1 MSAYDNKYWSHRIAQ
16 LAEKVPETDDLSF
29 FTSEVYRDFTEQG
42 VKDLICG
49 TCTYLRTLGYDI
61 SEAQEKERISDM
73 VVTMSTDKNMTAC
86 TNGDSMIIG
95 VNNPLVKYFPNREL
109 RHYAIQGLRVHETA
123 HVLFTDFKTI
133 DMWQAALSNGNWW
146 PVVPDHAQDPEGA
159 ELTQV
164 LSKKEFSKSFAA
176 IAGRLENAIEDGFI
190 EREIKEMYK
199 GLATT
204 ELCTTNDAQLSMAS
218 TFGEFLKAGRSAYS
232 AMFQQVL
239 MYAKYDITMVD
250 DMPEQY
256 SDVFDACM
264 EVVDDVKCE
273 RDAKKRL
280 CGVNEICCIL
290 YPLFK
295 EMLTEESEKQNQQSS
310 GSGNG
315 KPGNGNGG
323 SGSSQ
328 NSQGQQN
335 GNGGSQGGSGGSQ
348 SNSGNGNGN
357 GNGGSGSSQ
366 NSQGQQNGNG
376 GSQGG
381 SGDSQSNSGNGNG
394 NGNGGSGSSQNS
406 QGQQNGNS
414 GSQGGSGGSQSNSG
428 NGNGNGNGD
437 SGSSQN
443 SQGQQNGNSGS
454 QSGSSDSQ
462 NNSGNGNGNGNG
474 VGSMTAEQLSEALK
488 EAVKQIKQAAKN
500 VGVNNLPDRHNNSIT
515 SQAGKNED
523 AKKRER
529 SKQGSDNANGKSN
542 GDSIANAPGANSGKS
557 DLSAAKC
564 DIEAIERERKRN
576 VATAQA
582 NNEANDKLRQE
593 GKEVGRE
600 IGTNIYVRRAA
611 EVPQSNIETY
621 NRLSAG
627 LLSITKNLERR
638 LKTTIRDE
646 ENDDTVAGL
655 PMGSRVEARLAYHQ
669 DGKIFSRKN
678 FPRDNPRLAVGY
690 LCDESGSMSKTA
702 ISASVRTAI
711 ILQDLCERME
721 LPCYICGFTTEDLKG
736 VDIITYVDMNVDGKD
751 KYRTT
756 GMASRGGTPTVPAMK
771 YMGKKLMKDSTEK
784 KILIVSTD
792 GCSGRGYGETVRD
805 VIKKLQHDGVMV
817 IGAGIGDSKPRIQEE
832 FGSNFLDISNLDAMP
847 KILCNIVKKNL
858 V

>member
-133 DMWQAALSNGNWW
+133 DMWQAVLSNGNWW

-348 SNSGNGNGN
+348 S
-357 GNGGSGSSQ
+357 
-366 NSQGQQNGNG
+366 
-376 GSQGG
+376 
-381 SGDSQSNSGNGNG
+381 
-394 NGNGGSGSSQNS
+394 
-406 QGQQNGNS
+406 
-414 GSQGGSGGSQSNSG
+414 
-428 NGNGNGNGD
+428 
-437 SGSSQN
+437 
-443 SQGQQNGNSGS
+443 
-454 QSGSSDSQ
+454 
-462 NNSGNGNGNGNG
+462 NSGNGNGNGNG

-771 YMGKKLMKDSTEK
+771 YMGKKLLKDSTEK

-832 FGSNFLDISNLDAMP
+832 FGDNFLDISNLDEMP

>member
-29 FTSEVYRDFTEQG
+29 FASEVYRDFTEQG

-315 KPGNGNGG
+315 KPGNGNSG

-335 GNGGSQGGSGGSQ
+335 GNG
-348 SNSGNGNGN
+348 
-357 GNGGSGSSQ
+357 
-366 NSQGQQNGNG
+366 
-376 GSQGG
+376 
-381 SGDSQSNSGNGNG
+381 
-394 NGNGGSGSSQNS
+394 
-406 QGQQNGNS
+406 

>member
-29 FTSEVYRDFTEQG
+29 FSSEAYRDFTEQG

-61 SEAQEKERISDM
+61 TKEQEEERINDM
-73 VVTMSTDKNMTAC
+73 VVMMSTDENMTAC

-95 VNNPLVKYFPNREL
+95 VNNSLVKYFPNREL

-133 DMWQAALSNGNWW
+133 DMWLGALRNGNWW
-146 PVVPDHAQDPEGA
+146 PVVPDHAQDPDGA

-204 ELCTTNDAQLSMAS
+204 ELCTTNDAMLSMAS

-239 MYAKYDITMVD
+239 VYAKYDITMVD

-256 SDVFDACM
+256 SDIFDACM

-273 RDAKKRL
+273 RDVKKRL
-280 CGVNEICCIL
+280 CGVNELCCIL

-295 EMLTEESEKQNQQSS
+295 EMLTKNSEKQNQQSS

-315 KPGNGNGG
+315 KPGN
-323 SGSSQ
+323 SGFGLPQ

-335 GNGGSQGGSGGSQ
+335 GSNGQ
-348 SNSGNGNGN
+348 SDPN
-357 GNGGSGSSQ
+357 
-366 NSQGQQNGNG
+366 QNGNG
-376 GSQGG
+376 SQNG
-381 SGDSQSNSGNGNG
+381 SGNAQNNSSNGNE
-394 NGNGGSGSSQNS
+394 
-406 QGQQNGNS
+406 NGNS
-414 GSQGGSGGSQSNSG
+414 
-428 NGNGNGNGD
+428 
-437 SGSSQN
+437 
-443 SQGQQNGNSGS
+443 
-454 QSGSSDSQ
+454 
-462 NNSGNGNGNGNG
+462 

-488 EAVKQIKQAAKN
+488 EAVKQIEQAAKN
-500 VGVNNLPDRHNNSIT
+500 VGVNNLPDRHSKSIT
-515 SQAGKNED
+515 NQAGKNAE
-523 AKKRER
+523 AKKRE
-529 SKQGSDNANGKSN
+529 SGKQGSGNNANGNGNRNSN
-542 GDSIANAPGANSGKS
+542 SIANAPGANSGKS

-564 DIEAIERERKRN
+564 DIKAIEKARKQEI
-576 VATAQA
+576 ATAQA
-582 NNEANDKLRQE
+582 NNEANNQLAQE
-593 GKEVGRE
+593 GAKIGSE
-600 IGTNIYVRRAA
+600 IGTKISVRRAA
-611 EVPQSNIETY
+611 EVPQSNIDTY

-627 LLSITKNLERR
+627 LLSVTKNLERR

-646 ENDDTVAGL
+646 ENDDAVAGL

-690 LCDESGSMSKTA
+690 LCDESGSMSDKA
-702 ISASVRTAI
+702 IAASVRTAI

-721 LPCYICGFTTEDLKG
+721 LPCYICGFTTG
-736 VDIITYVDMNVDGKD
+736 GYSGSVDIITYVDKNVDGKD

>member
-1 MSAYDNKYWSHRIAQ
+1 MSAYDNKYWSHRIEQ

-29 FTSEVYRDFTEQG
+29 FTSEAYRDFTEQG

-61 SEAQEKERISDM
+61 TKEQEEERINDM
-73 VVTMSTDKNMTAC
+73 VVMMSTDENMTAC

-95 VNNPLVKYFPNREL
+95 VNSSLVKYFPNREL

-133 DMWQAALSNGNWW
+133 DMWLGALRNGNWW
-146 PVVPDHAQDPEGA
+146 PVVPDHAQDPDGA

-204 ELCTTNDAQLSMAS
+204 ELCTTNDAMLSMAS

-232 AMFQQVL
+232 AMYQQVL

-250 DMPEQY
+250 DMPKQY
-256 SDVFDACM
+256 SDIFDACM

-273 RDAKKRL
+273 RDVKKRL
-280 CGVNEICCIL
+280 CGVNELCCIL

-295 EMLTEESEKQNQQSS
+295 EMLTKNTEKQNQQSS

-315 KPGNGNGG
+315 KPGN
-323 SGSSQ
+323 SGFGLPQ

-335 GNGGSQGGSGGSQ
+335 GSNGQRDPNQNGNASGNAQ
-348 SNSGNGNGN
+348 NNSSNGNGN
-357 GNGGSGSSQ
+357 GNSL
-366 NSQGQQNGNG
+366 
-376 GSQGG
+376 
-381 SGDSQSNSGNGNG
+381 D
-394 NGNGGSGSSQNS
+394 
-406 QGQQNGNS
+406 
-414 GSQGGSGGSQSNSG
+414 
-428 NGNGNGNGD
+428 
-437 SGSSQN
+437 
-443 SQGQQNGNSGS
+443 
-454 QSGSSDSQ
+454 
-462 NNSGNGNGNGNG
+462 
-474 VGSMTAEQLSEALK
+474 SMTAEQLSEALK
-488 EAVKQIKQAAKN
+488 EAVKQIEQAAKN
-500 VGVNNLPDRHNNSIT
+500 VGVNNLPDRHSNSIT
-515 SQAGKNED
+515 NQAGKSKD
-523 AKKRER
+523 AKKRE
-529 SKQGSDNANGKSN
+529 SGKQGSGNNANGNGNGNGNSN
-542 GDSIANAPGANSGKS
+542 SIANAPGANSGKS

-564 DIEAIERERKRN
+564 DIKAIEKARKQEI
-576 VATAQA
+576 ATAQA
-582 NNEANDKLRQE
+582 NNEANNQLAQE
-593 GKEVGRE
+593 GAKIGSE
-600 IGTNIYVRRAA
+600 IGTKISVRRAA
-611 EVPQSNIETY
+611 EVPQSNIDTY

-627 LLSITKNLERR
+627 LLSVTKNLERR

-646 ENDDTVAGL
+646 ENDDAVAGL

-690 LCDESGSMSKTA
+690 LCDESGSMSDKA
-702 ISASVRTAI
+702 IAASVRTAI

-721 LPCYICGFTTEDLKG
+721 LPCYICGFTTG
-736 VDIITYVDMNVDGKD
+736 GYSGSVDIITYVDKNVDGKD

>member
-218 TFGEFLKAGRSAYS
+218 TFGEFLKTGRSAYS

-335 GNGGSQGGSGGSQ
+335 GNGGSQGGSCGSQ
-348 SNSGNGNGN
+348 S
-357 GNGGSGSSQ
+357 
-366 NSQGQQNGNG
+366 
-376 GSQGG
+376 
-381 SGDSQSNSGNGNG
+381 
-394 NGNGGSGSSQNS
+394 
-406 QGQQNGNS
+406 
-414 GSQGGSGGSQSNSG
+414 
-428 NGNGNGNGD
+428 
-437 SGSSQN
+437 
-443 SQGQQNGNSGS
+443 
-454 QSGSSDSQ
+454 
-462 NNSGNGNGNGNG
+462 NSGNGNGNGNG

-771 YMGKKLMKDSTEK
+771 YMGKKLLKDSTEK

-792 GCSGRGYGETVRD
+792 GCSGQGYGETVRD

>member
-29 FTSEVYRDFTEQG
+29 FASEAYRDFTEQG

-61 SEAQEKERISDM
+61 TKEQEEERINDM
-73 VVTMSTDKNMTAC
+73 VVMMSTDENMTAC

-95 VNNPLVKYFPNREL
+95 VNSSLVKYFPNREL

-133 DMWQAALSNGNWW
+133 DMWQGALSNGNWW
-146 PVVPDHAQDPEGA
+146 PVVPDHAQDPDGA

-176 IAGRLENAIEDGFI
+176 IAGRLQNAIEDGFI

-256 SDVFDACM
+256 SDIFDACM

-273 RDAKKRL
+273 RDVKKRL
-280 CGVNEICCIL
+280 CGVNELCCIL

-295 EMLTEESEKQNQQSS
+295 EMLTKNSEKQNQQSS

-315 KPGNGNGG
+315 KPGN
-323 SGSSQ
+323 SGFGLPQ
-328 NSQGQQN
+328 NSHGQQN
-335 GNGGSQGGSGGSQ
+335 GSNGQSDPNQNGNGSQNGSGNAQ
-348 SNSGNGNGN
+348 NNSSKGNGNGN
-357 GNGGSGSSQ
+357 S
-366 NSQGQQNGNG
+366 
-376 GSQGG
+376 
-381 SGDSQSNSGNGNG
+381 
-394 NGNGGSGSSQNS
+394 
-406 QGQQNGNS
+406 
-414 GSQGGSGGSQSNSG
+414 
-428 NGNGNGNGD
+428 
-437 SGSSQN
+437 
-443 SQGQQNGNSGS
+443 
-454 QSGSSDSQ
+454 
-462 NNSGNGNGNGNG
+462 

-488 EAVKQIKQAAKN
+488 EAVKQIEQAAKN
-500 VGVNNLPDRHNNSIT
+500 VGVNNLPDRHSNSIT
-515 SQAGKNED
+515 NQAGKNAE
-523 AKKRER
+523 AKKRE
-529 SKQGSDNANGKSN
+529 SGKQGSGNNANGNGNGNSN
-542 GDSIANAPGANSGKS
+542 SNSIANAPGANSGKS

-564 DIEAIERERKRN
+564 DINAIEKARKKEI
-576 VATAQA
+576 ATAQA
-582 NNEANDKLRQE
+582 NNEANNQLAQE
-593 GKEVGRE
+593 GAKIGSE
-600 IGTNIYVRRAA
+600 IGTKISVRRAA
-611 EVPQSNIETY
+611 EVPQSNIDTY

-627 LLSITKNLERR
+627 LLSVTKNLERR

-646 ENDDTVAGL
+646 ENDDAVAGL

-690 LCDESGSMSKTA
+690 LCDESGSMSDKA
-702 ISASVRTAI
+702 IAASVRTAI

-721 LPCYICGFTTEDLKG
+721 LPCYICGFTTG
-736 VDIITYVDMNVDGKD
+736 GYSGSVDIITYVDKNVDGKD

>member
-29 FTSEVYRDFTEQG
+29 FSSEAYLDFTEQG

-61 SEAQEKERISDM
+61 TKEQEEERINDM
-73 VVTMSTDKNMTAC
+73 VVMMSTDENMTAC

-95 VNNPLVKYFPNREL
+95 VNNSLVKYFPNREL

-133 DMWQAALSNGNWW
+133 DMWLGALRNGNWW
-146 PVVPDHAQDPEGA
+146 PVVPDHAQDPDGA

-204 ELCTTNDAQLSMAS
+204 ELCTTNDAMLSMAS

-256 SDVFDACM
+256 SDIFDACM

-273 RDAKKRL
+273 RDVKKRL
-280 CGVNEICCIL
+280 CGVNELCCIL

-295 EMLTEESEKQNQQSS
+295 EMLTKNSEKQNQQSS

-315 KPGNGNGG
+315 KPGN
-323 SGSSQ
+323 SGFGLPQ

-335 GNGGSQGGSGGSQ
+335 GSNGQ
-348 SNSGNGNGN
+348 SDPN
-357 GNGGSGSSQ
+357 
-366 NSQGQQNGNG
+366 QNGNG
-376 GSQGG
+376 SQNG
-381 SGDSQSNSGNGNG
+381 SGNAQNNSSNGNE
-394 NGNGGSGSSQNS
+394 
-406 QGQQNGNS
+406 NGNS
-414 GSQGGSGGSQSNSG
+414 
-428 NGNGNGNGD
+428 
-437 SGSSQN
+437 
-443 SQGQQNGNSGS
+443 
-454 QSGSSDSQ
+454 
-462 NNSGNGNGNGNG
+462 

-488 EAVKQIKQAAKN
+488 EAVKQIEQAAKN
-500 VGVNNLPDRHNNSIT
+500 VGVNNLPDRHSKSIT
-515 SQAGKNED
+515 NQAGKNAE
-523 AKKRER
+523 AKKRE
-529 SKQGSDNANGKSN
+529 SGKQGSGNNANGNGNGNSN
-542 GDSIANAPGANSGKS
+542 SNSIANAPGANSGKS

-564 DIEAIERERKRN
+564 DIKAIEKARKQEI
-576 VATAQA
+576 ATAQA
-582 NNEANDKLRQE
+582 NNEANNQLAQE
-593 GKEVGRE
+593 GAKIGSE
-600 IGTNIYVRRAA
+600 IGTKISVRRAA
-611 EVPQSNIETY
+611 EVPQSNIDTY

-627 LLSITKNLERR
+627 LLSVTKNLERR

-646 ENDDTVAGL
+646 ENDDAVAGL

-690 LCDESGSMSKTA
+690 LCDESGSMSDEA
-702 ISASVRTAI
+702 IAASVRTAI

-721 LPCYICGFTTEDLKG
+721 LPCYVCGFTTG
-736 VDIITYVDMNVDGKD
+736 GYSGSVDIITYVDKNVDGKD

>member
-86 TNGDSMIIG
+86 TDGDSMIIG

-176 IAGRLENAIEDGFI
+176 IAGRIENAIEDGFI

-239 MYAKYDITMVD
+239 VYAKYDITMVD

-256 SDVFDACM
+256 SDIFDACM

-273 RDAKKRL
+273 RDVKKRL
-280 CGVNEICCIL
+280 CGVNELCCIL

-366 NSQGQQNGNG
+366 NSQGQQNGN
-376 GSQGG
+376 
-381 SGDSQSNSGNGNG
+381 
-394 NGNGGSGSSQNS
+394 
-406 QGQQNGNS
+406 S
-414 GSQGGSGGSQSNSG
+414 GSQG
-428 NGNGNGNGD
+428 
-437 SGSSQN
+437 
-443 SQGQQNGNSGS
+443 
-454 QSGSSDSQ
+454 GSSDSQ
-462 NNSGNGNGNGNG
+462 NNSGNGNGNGNGNG

-488 EAVKQIKQAAKN
+488 EAVKQIEQAAKN

-792 GCSGRGYGETVRD
+792 GCSGQGYGETVRD

-832 FGSNFLDISNLDAMP
+832 FGSNYLDISNLDAMP

>member
-29 FTSEVYRDFTEQG
+29 FASEAYRDFTEQG

-61 SEAQEKERISDM
+61 TKEQEEERINDM
-73 VVTMSTDKNMTAC
+73 VVMMSTDENMTAC

-95 VNNPLVKYFPNREL
+95 VNSSLVKYFPNREL

-133 DMWQAALSNGNWW
+133 DMWQGALSNGNWW
-146 PVVPDHAQDPEGA
+146 PVVPDHAQDPDGA

-176 IAGRLENAIEDGFI
+176 IAGRLQNAIEDGFI

-315 KPGNGNGG
+315 KPGNGNSG

-335 GNGGSQGGSGGSQ
+335 GNG
-348 SNSGNGNGN
+348 
-357 GNGGSGSSQ
+357 
-366 NSQGQQNGNG
+366 
-376 GSQGG
+376 
-381 SGDSQSNSGNGNG
+381 
-394 NGNGGSGSSQNS
+394 
-406 QGQQNGNS
+406 

>member
-428 NGNGNGNGD
+428 NGNGNGNG
-437 SGSSQN
+437 
-443 SQGQQNGNSGS
+443 
-454 QSGSSDSQ
+454 
-462 NNSGNGNGNGNG
+462 

-756 GMASRGGTPTVPAMK
+756 GMASRGDTPTVPAMK

-792 GCSGRGYGETVRD
+792 GCSGQGYGETVRD

>member
-315 KPGNGNGG
+315 KPGNGN
-323 SGSSQ
+323 S
-328 NSQGQQN
+328 
-335 GNGGSQGGSGGSQ
+335 
-348 SNSGNGNGN
+348 
-357 GNGGSGSSQ
+357 
-366 NSQGQQNGNG
+366 
-376 GSQGG
+376 
-381 SGDSQSNSGNGNG
+381 
-394 NGNGGSGSSQNS
+394 GSGSSQNS

-414 GSQGGSGGSQSNSG
+414 GSR
-428 NGNGNGNGD
+428 
-437 SGSSQN
+437 
-443 SQGQQNGNSGS
+443 
-454 QSGSSDSQ
+454 SGSSDSQ

>member
-29 FTSEVYRDFTEQG
+29 FSSEAYRDFTEQG

-61 SEAQEKERISDM
+61 TKEQEEERINDM
-73 VVTMSTDKNMTAC
+73 VVMMSTDENMTAC

-95 VNNPLVKYFPNREL
+95 VNNSLVKYFPNREL

-133 DMWQAALSNGNWW
+133 DMWLGALRNGNWW
-146 PVVPDHAQDPEGA
+146 PVVPDHAQDPDGA

-204 ELCTTNDAQLSMAS
+204 ELCTTNDAMLSMAS

-256 SDVFDACM
+256 SDIFDACM

-273 RDAKKRL
+273 RDVKKRL
-280 CGVNEICCIL
+280 CGVNELCCIL

-295 EMLTEESEKQNQQSS
+295 EMLTKNSEK
-310 GSGNG
+310 
-315 KPGNGNGG
+315 
-323 SGSSQ
+323 Q

-335 GNGGSQGGSGGSQ
+335 GSNGQSDPNQNGNGSQNGSGNAQ
-348 SNSGNGNGN
+348 NNSSNGNGN
-357 GNGGSGSSQ
+357 GNSV
-366 NSQGQQNGNG
+366 
-376 GSQGG
+376 
-381 SGDSQSNSGNGNG
+381 D
-394 NGNGGSGSSQNS
+394 
-406 QGQQNGNS
+406 
-414 GSQGGSGGSQSNSG
+414 
-428 NGNGNGNGD
+428 
-437 SGSSQN
+437 
-443 SQGQQNGNSGS
+443 
-454 QSGSSDSQ
+454 
-462 NNSGNGNGNGNG
+462 
-474 VGSMTAEQLSEALK
+474 SMTAEQLSEALK
-488 EAVKQIKQAAKN
+488 EAVKQIEQAAKN
-500 VGVNNLPDRHNNSIT
+500 VGVNNLPDRHSNSIT
-515 SQAGKNED
+515 NQASKSKD
-523 AKKRER
+523 AKKRE
-529 SKQGSDNANGKSN
+529 SGKQGSGNNANGNGNGNGNGNSN
-542 GDSIANAPGANSGKS
+542 SIANAPGANSGKS

-564 DIEAIERERKRN
+564 DIKAIEKARKQEI
-576 VATAQA
+576 ATAQA
-582 NNEANDKLRQE
+582 NNEANNQLAQE
-593 GKEVGRE
+593 GAKIGSE
-600 IGTNIYVRRAA
+600 IGTKISVRRAA
-611 EVPQSNIETY
+611 EVPQSNIDTY

-627 LLSITKNLERR
+627 LLSVTKNLERR

-646 ENDDTVAGL
+646 ENDDAVAGL

-690 LCDESGSMSKTA
+690 LCDESGSMSDKA
-702 ISASVRTAI
+702 IAASVRTAI

-721 LPCYICGFTTEDLKG
+721 LPCYICGFTTG
-736 VDIITYVDMNVDGKD
+736 GYSGSVDIITYVDKNVDGKD

>member
-16 LAEKVPETDDLSF
+16 LAEKVPETDDFSF
-29 FTSEVYRDFTEQG
+29 FASEAYRDFTEQG

-61 SEAQEKERISDM
+61 TKEQEEERINDM
-73 VVTMSTDKNMTAC
+73 VVMMSTDENMTAC

-95 VNNPLVKYFPNREL
+95 VNNSLVKYFPNREL

-133 DMWQAALSNGNWW
+133 DMWLGALSNGNWW
-146 PVVPDHAQDPEGA
+146 PVVPDHAQDPDGA

-204 ELCTTNDAQLSMAS
+204 ELCTTNDAMLSMAS

-256 SDVFDACM
+256 SDIFDACM

-273 RDAKKRL
+273 RDVKKRL
-280 CGVNEICCIL
+280 CGVNELCCIL

-295 EMLTEESEKQNQQSS
+295 EMLTKNTEKQNQQSS

-315 KPGNGNGG
+315 KPGN
-323 SGSSQ
+323 SGFGLPQ
-328 NSQGQQN
+328 NPQGQQN
-335 GNGGSQGGSGGSQ
+335 GSNGQSDPNQNGNGSQNGSGNAQ
-348 SNSGNGNGN
+348 NNSSNGNGN
-357 GNGGSGSSQ
+357 GNS
-366 NSQGQQNGNG
+366 
-376 GSQGG
+376 
-381 SGDSQSNSGNGNG
+381 
-394 NGNGGSGSSQNS
+394 
-406 QGQQNGNS
+406 
-414 GSQGGSGGSQSNSG
+414 
-428 NGNGNGNGD
+428 
-437 SGSSQN
+437 
-443 SQGQQNGNSGS
+443 
-454 QSGSSDSQ
+454 
-462 NNSGNGNGNGNG
+462 

-488 EAVKQIKQAAKN
+488 EVVKQIEQAAKN
-500 VGVNNLPDRHNNSIT
+500 VGVNNLPDRHSNSIT
-515 SQAGKNED
+515 NQVSKSKD
-523 AKKRER
+523 AKKRE
-529 SKQGSDNANGKSN
+529 SGKQGSGDNANGNGNGNGNSN
-542 GDSIANAPGANSGKS
+542 SNSIANAPGANSGKS

-564 DIEAIERERKRN
+564 DIKAIEKARKQEI
-576 VATAQA
+576 ATAQA
-582 NNEANDKLRQE
+582 NNEANNQLAQE
-593 GKEVGRE
+593 GAKIGSE
-600 IGTNIYVRRAA
+600 IGTKISVRRAA
-611 EVPQSNIETY
+611 EVPQSNIDTY

-627 LLSITKNLERR
+627 LLSVTKNLERR

-646 ENDDTVAGL
+646 ENDDAVAGL

-690 LCDESGSMSKTA
+690 LCDESGSMSDKA
-702 ISASVRTAI
+702 IAASVRTAI

-721 LPCYICGFTTEDLKG
+721 LPCYICGFTTG
-736 VDIITYVDMNVDGKD
+736 GYSGSVDIITYVDKNVDGKD

>member
-29 FTSEVYRDFTEQG
+29 FASEAYRDFTEQG

-61 SEAQEKERISDM
+61 TKEQEEERINDM
-73 VVTMSTDKNMTAC
+73 VVMMSTDENMTAC

-95 VNNPLVKYFPNREL
+95 VNSSLVKYFPNREL

-133 DMWQAALSNGNWW
+133 DMWLGALRNGNWW
-146 PVVPDHAQDPEGA
+146 PVVPDHAQDPDGA

-204 ELCTTNDAQLSMAS
+204 ELCTTNDAMLSMAS

-256 SDVFDACM
+256 SDIFDACM

-273 RDAKKRL
+273 RDVKKRL
-280 CGVNEICCIL
+280 CGVNELCCIL

-295 EMLTEESEKQNQQSS
+295 EMLTKNSEKQNQQSS

-315 KPGNGNGG
+315 KPGN
-323 SGSSQ
+323 SGFGLPQ

-335 GNGGSQGGSGGSQ
+335 GSGNAQ
-348 SNSGNGNGN
+348 NNSSNGNGN
-357 GNGGSGSSQ
+357 GNS
-366 NSQGQQNGNG
+366 
-376 GSQGG
+376 
-381 SGDSQSNSGNGNG
+381 
-394 NGNGGSGSSQNS
+394 
-406 QGQQNGNS
+406 
-414 GSQGGSGGSQSNSG
+414 
-428 NGNGNGNGD
+428 
-437 SGSSQN
+437 
-443 SQGQQNGNSGS
+443 
-454 QSGSSDSQ
+454 
-462 NNSGNGNGNGNG
+462 

-488 EAVKQIKQAAKN
+488 EAVKQIEQAAKN
-500 VGVNNLPDRHNNSIT
+500 VGVNNLPDRHSNSIT
-515 SQAGKNED
+515 NQAGKNAE
-523 AKKRER
+523 AKKRE
-529 SKQGSDNANGKSN
+529 SGKQGSGNNANGNGNSKSN
-542 GDSIANAPGANSGKS
+542 SIANAPGANSGKS

-564 DIEAIERERKRN
+564 DIKAIERARKQEI
-576 VATAQA
+576 ATAQA
-582 NNEANDKLRQE
+582 NNEANNQLAQE
-593 GKEVGRE
+593 GAKIGSE
-600 IGTNIYVRRAA
+600 IGTKISVRRAA
-611 EVPQSNIETY
+611 EVPQSNIDTY

-627 LLSITKNLERR
+627 LLSVTKNLERR

-646 ENDDTVAGL
+646 ENDDAVAGL

-690 LCDESGSMSKTA
+690 LCDESGSMSDEA
-702 ISASVRTAI
+702 IAASVRTAI

-721 LPCYICGFTTEDLKG
+721 LPCYICGFTTG
-736 VDIITYVDMNVDGKD
+736 GYSGSVDIITYVDKNVDGKD

>member
-29 FTSEVYRDFTEQG
+29 FASEAYRDFTEQG

-61 SEAQEKERISDM
+61 TKEQEEERINDM
-73 VVTMSTDKNMTAC
+73 VVMMSTDENMTAC

-95 VNNPLVKYFPNREL
+95 VNNSLVKYFPNREL

-133 DMWQAALSNGNWW
+133 DMWLGALRNGNWW

-256 SDVFDACM
+256 SDIFDACM

-273 RDAKKRL
+273 RDVKKRL
-280 CGVNEICCIL
+280 CGVNELCCIL

-295 EMLTEESEKQNQQSS
+295 EMLTKNSEKQNGSNGQSDP
-310 GSGNG
+310 N
-315 KPGNGNGG
+315 
-323 SGSSQ
+323 
-328 NSQGQQN
+328 QN
-335 GNGGSQGGSGGSQ
+335 GNGSQNGSGNAQ
-348 SNSGNGNGN
+348 NNSSNGNGN
-357 GNGGSGSSQ
+357 GNS
-366 NSQGQQNGNG
+366 
-376 GSQGG
+376 
-381 SGDSQSNSGNGNG
+381 
-394 NGNGGSGSSQNS
+394 
-406 QGQQNGNS
+406 
-414 GSQGGSGGSQSNSG
+414 
-428 NGNGNGNGD
+428 
-437 SGSSQN
+437 
-443 SQGQQNGNSGS
+443 
-454 QSGSSDSQ
+454 
-462 NNSGNGNGNGNG
+462 

-488 EAVKQIKQAAKN
+488 EAVKQIEQAAKN
-500 VGVNNLPDRHNNSIT
+500 VGVNNLPDRHSNSIT
-515 SQAGKNED
+515 NQAGKNAE
-523 AKKRER
+523 AKKRE
-529 SKQGSDNANGKSN
+529 SGKQGSGNNANANGNGNSN
-542 GDSIANAPGANSGKS
+542 SNSIANAPGANSGKS

-564 DIEAIERERKRN
+564 DIKAIEKARKQEI
-576 VATAQA
+576 ATAQA
-582 NNEANDKLRQE
+582 NNEANNQLAQE
-593 GKEVGRE
+593 GAKIGGE
-600 IGTNIYVRRAA
+600 IGTKISVRRAA
-611 EVPQSNIETY
+611 EVPQSNIDTY

-627 LLSITKNLERR
+627 LLSVTKNLERR

-646 ENDDTVAGL
+646 ENDDAVAGL

-690 LCDESGSMSKTA
+690 LCDESGSMSDEA
-702 ISASVRTAI
+702 IAASVRTAI

-721 LPCYICGFTTEDLKG
+721 LPCYICGFTTG
-736 VDIITYVDMNVDGKD
+736 GYSGCVDIITYVDKNVDGKD

>member
-29 FTSEVYRDFTEQG
+29 FASEAYRDFTEQG

-61 SEAQEKERISDM
+61 TKEQEEERINDM
-73 VVTMSTDKNMTAC
+73 VVMMSTDENMTAC

-95 VNNPLVKYFPNREL
+95 VNSSLVKYFPNREL

-133 DMWQAALSNGNWW
+133 DMWQGALSNGNWW
-146 PVVPDHAQDPEGA
+146 PVVPDHAQDPDAA

-176 IAGRLENAIEDGFI
+176 IAGRLQNAIEDGFI

-256 SDVFDACM
+256 SDIFDACM

-273 RDAKKRL
+273 RDVKKRL
-280 CGVNEICCIL
+280 CGVNELCCIL

-295 EMLTEESEKQNQQSS
+295 EMLTKNSEKQNQQSS

-315 KPGNGNGG
+315 KPGNGG
-323 SGSSQ
+323 SGLPQ

-335 GNGGSQGGSGGSQ
+335 GSNGQSDPNQNGNGSQNGSGNAQ
-348 SNSGNGNGN
+348 NNSSNGNGN
-357 GNGGSGSSQ
+357 GNS
-366 NSQGQQNGNG
+366 
-376 GSQGG
+376 
-381 SGDSQSNSGNGNG
+381 
-394 NGNGGSGSSQNS
+394 
-406 QGQQNGNS
+406 
-414 GSQGGSGGSQSNSG
+414 
-428 NGNGNGNGD
+428 
-437 SGSSQN
+437 
-443 SQGQQNGNSGS
+443 
-454 QSGSSDSQ
+454 
-462 NNSGNGNGNGNG
+462 
-474 VGSMTAEQLSEALK
+474 VGSMTAEQLSEVLK
-488 EAVKQIKQAAKN
+488 EAVKQIEQAAKN
-500 VGVNNLPDRHNNSIT
+500 VGVNNLPDRHSNSIT
-515 SQAGKNED
+515 NQAGKNAE
-523 AKKRER
+523 AKKRE
-529 SKQGSDNANGKSN
+529 SGKQGSGNNANGNGNGNSKSN
-542 GDSIANAPGANSGKS
+542 SIANAPGANSGKS

-564 DIEAIERERKRN
+564 DIKAIEKARKQEI
-576 VATAQA
+576 ATAQA
-582 NNEANDKLRQE
+582 NNEANNQLAQE
-593 GKEVGRE
+593 GAKIGSE
-600 IGTNIYVRRAA
+600 IGTKISVRRAA
-611 EVPQSNIETY
+611 EVPQSNIDTY

-627 LLSITKNLERR
+627 LLSVTKNLERR

-646 ENDDTVAGL
+646 ENDDAVAGL

-690 LCDESGSMSKTA
+690 LCDESGSMSDEA
-702 ISASVRTAI
+702 IAASVRTAI

-721 LPCYICGFTTEDLKG
+721 LPCYICGFTTG
-736 VDIITYVDMNVDGKD
+736 GYSGSVDIITYVDKNVDGKD

-756 GMASRGGTPTVPAMK
+756 GMTSRGGTPTVPAMK

>member
-335 GNGGSQGGSGGSQ
+335 GNG
-348 SNSGNGNGN
+348 
-357 GNGGSGSSQ
+357 
-366 NSQGQQNGNG
+366 
-376 GSQGG
+376 
-381 SGDSQSNSGNGNG
+381 
-394 NGNGGSGSSQNS
+394 
-406 QGQQNGNS
+406 

>member
-335 GNGGSQGGSGGSQ
+335 GNGGSQGGSG
-348 SNSGNGNGN
+348 
-357 GNGGSGSSQ
+357 
-366 NSQGQQNGNG
+366 
-376 GSQGG
+376 
-381 SGDSQSNSGNGNG
+381 DSQS
-394 NGNGGSGSSQNS
+394 
-406 QGQQNGNS
+406 
-414 GSQGGSGGSQSNSG
+414 
-428 NGNGNGNGD
+428 
-437 SGSSQN
+437 
-443 SQGQQNGNSGS
+443 
-454 QSGSSDSQ
+454 
-462 NNSGNGNGNGNG
+462 NSGNGNGNGNG

-638 LKTTIRDE
+638 LKTAIRDE

-771 YMGKKLMKDSTEK
+771 YMGKKLLKDSTEK

-792 GCSGRGYGETVRD
+792 GCSGQGYGETVRD

>member
-29 FTSEVYRDFTEQG
+29 FSSEAYRDFTEQG

-61 SEAQEKERISDM
+61 TKEQEEERINDM
-73 VVTMSTDKNMTAC
+73 VVIMSTDENMTAC

-95 VNNPLVKYFPNREL
+95 VNNSLVKYFPNREL

-133 DMWQAALSNGNWW
+133 DMWLGALHNGNWW
-146 PVVPDHAQDPEGA
+146 PVVPDHAQDPDGA

-204 ELCTTNDAQLSMAS
+204 ELCTTNDAMLSMAS

-239 MYAKYDITMVD
+239 VYAKYDITMVD

-256 SDVFDACM
+256 SDIFDACM

-273 RDAKKRL
+273 RDVKKRL
-280 CGVNEICCIL
+280 CGVNELCCIL

-295 EMLTEESEKQNQQSS
+295 EMLTKNSEKQNQQSS

-315 KPGNGNGG
+315 KPGN
-323 SGSSQ
+323 SGFGLPQ

-335 GNGGSQGGSGGSQ
+335 GSNGQSDPNQNGNGSQNGSGNAQ
-348 SNSGNGNGN
+348 NNSSNGNGN
-357 GNGGSGSSQ
+357 GNS
-366 NSQGQQNGNG
+366 
-376 GSQGG
+376 
-381 SGDSQSNSGNGNG
+381 
-394 NGNGGSGSSQNS
+394 
-406 QGQQNGNS
+406 
-414 GSQGGSGGSQSNSG
+414 
-428 NGNGNGNGD
+428 
-437 SGSSQN
+437 
-443 SQGQQNGNSGS
+443 
-454 QSGSSDSQ
+454 
-462 NNSGNGNGNGNG
+462 

-488 EAVKQIKQAAKN
+488 EVVKQIEQAAKN
-500 VGVNNLPDRHNNSIT
+500 VGVNNLPDRHSNSIT
-515 SQAGKNED
+515 NQASKSKD
-523 AKKRER
+523 AKKR
-529 SKQGSDNANGKSN
+529 NSN
-542 GDSIANAPGANSGKS
+542 SIANAPGANSGKS

-564 DIEAIERERKRN
+564 DIKAIEKARKQEI
-576 VATAQA
+576 ATAQA
-582 NNEANDKLRQE
+582 NNEANNQLAQE
-593 GKEVGRE
+593 GAKIGSE
-600 IGTNIYVRRAA
+600 IGTKISVRRAA
-611 EVPQSNIETY
+611 EVPQSNIDTY

-627 LLSITKNLERR
+627 LLSVTKNLERR

-646 ENDDTVAGL
+646 ENDDAVAGL

-690 LCDESGSMSKTA
+690 LCDESGSMSDEA
-702 ISASVRTAI
+702 IAASVRTAI

-721 LPCYICGFTTEDLKG
+721 LPCYICGFTTG
-736 VDIITYVDMNVDGKD
+736 GYSGSVDIITYVDKNVDGKD

>member
-335 GNGGSQGGSGGSQ
+335 GNGGSQ
-348 SNSGNGNGN
+348 
-357 GNGGSGSSQ
+357 
-366 NSQGQQNGNG
+366 
-376 GSQGG
+376 
-381 SGDSQSNSGNGNG
+381 
-394 NGNGGSGSSQNS
+394 
-406 QGQQNGNS
+406 
-414 GSQGGSGGSQSNSG
+414 
-428 NGNGNGNGD
+428 
-437 SGSSQN
+437 
-443 SQGQQNGNSGS
+443 
-454 QSGSSDSQ
+454 SGSSDPQ

-792 GCSGRGYGETVRD
+792 GCSGQGYGETVRD

>member
-335 GNGGSQGGSGGSQ
+335 GN
-348 SNSGNGNGN
+348 
-357 GNGGSGSSQ
+357 
-366 NSQGQQNGNG
+366 
-376 GSQGG
+376 
-381 SGDSQSNSGNGNG
+381 
-394 NGNGGSGSSQNS
+394 
-406 QGQQNGNS
+406 S
-414 GSQGGSGGSQSNSG
+414 GSQGGSGGSQS
-428 NGNGNGNGD
+428 
-437 SGSSQN
+437 
-443 SQGQQNGNSGS
+443 
-454 QSGSSDSQ
+454 
-462 NNSGNGNGNGNG
+462 NSGNGNGNGNG

-771 YMGKKLMKDSTEK
+771 YMGKKLLKDSTEK

-832 FGSNFLDISNLDAMP
+832 FGDNFLDISNLDEMP

>member
-29 FTSEVYRDFTEQG
+29 FSSEAYRDFTEQG

-61 SEAQEKERISDM
+61 TKEQEEERINDM
-73 VVTMSTDKNMTAC
+73 VVMMSTDENMTAC

-95 VNNPLVKYFPNREL
+95 VNNSLVKYFPNREL

-133 DMWQAALSNGNWW
+133 DMWLGALRNGNWW
-146 PVVPDHAQDPEGA
+146 PVVPDHAQDPDGA

-204 ELCTTNDAQLSMAS
+204 ELCTTNDAMLSMAS

-256 SDVFDACM
+256 SDIFDACM

-273 RDAKKRL
+273 RDVKKRL
-280 CGVNEICCIL
+280 CGVNELCCIL

-295 EMLTEESEKQNQQSS
+295 EMLTKNSEKQNQRSS

-315 KPGNGNGG
+315 KPGN
-323 SGSSQ
+323 SGFGLPQ

-335 GNGGSQGGSGGSQ
+335 GSGNAQ
-348 SNSGNGNGN
+348 NNSSNGNGN
-357 GNGGSGSSQ
+357 GNSV
-366 NSQGQQNGNG
+366 
-376 GSQGG
+376 
-381 SGDSQSNSGNGNG
+381 D
-394 NGNGGSGSSQNS
+394 
-406 QGQQNGNS
+406 
-414 GSQGGSGGSQSNSG
+414 
-428 NGNGNGNGD
+428 
-437 SGSSQN
+437 
-443 SQGQQNGNSGS
+443 
-454 QSGSSDSQ
+454 
-462 NNSGNGNGNGNG
+462 
-474 VGSMTAEQLSEALK
+474 SMTAEQLSEALK
-488 EAVKQIKQAAKN
+488 EAVKQIEQAAKN
-500 VGVNNLPDRHNNSIT
+500 VGVNNLPDRHSNSIT
-515 SQAGKNED
+515 NQASKSKD
-523 AKKRER
+523 AKKRE
-529 SKQGSDNANGKSN
+529 SGKQGSGNNANGNGNGNSN
-542 GDSIANAPGANSGKS
+542 SIANAPGANSGKS

-564 DIEAIERERKRN
+564 DIKAIEKARKQEI
-576 VATAQA
+576 ATAQA
-582 NNEANDKLRQE
+582 NNEANNQLAQE
-593 GKEVGRE
+593 GAKTGSE
-600 IGTNIYVRRAA
+600 IGTKISVRRAA
-611 EVPQSNIETY
+611 EVPQSNIDTY

-627 LLSITKNLERR
+627 LLSVTKNLERR

-646 ENDDTVAGL
+646 ENDDAVAGL

-690 LCDESGSMSKTA
+690 LCDESGSMSDEA
-702 ISASVRTAI
+702 IAASVRTAI

-721 LPCYICGFTTEDLKG
+721 LPCYVCGFTTG
-736 VDIITYVDMNVDGKD
+736 GYSGSVDIITYVDKNVDGKD

>member
-29 FTSEVYRDFTEQG
+29 FASEAYRDFTEQG

-61 SEAQEKERISDM
+61 TKEQEEERINDM
-73 VVTMSTDKNMTAC
+73 VVMMSTDENMTAC
-86 TNGDSMIIG
+86 TNGNSMIIG
-95 VNNPLVKYFPNREL
+95 VNSSLVNYFPNREL

-133 DMWQAALSNGNWW
+133 DMWLSALRNGNWW
-146 PVVPDHAQDPEGA
+146 PVVPDHAQDPDGA

-204 ELCTTNDAQLSMAS
+204 ELCTTNDAMLSMAS

-256 SDVFDACM
+256 SDIFDACM

-273 RDAKKRL
+273 RDVKKRL
-280 CGVNEICCIL
+280 CGVNELCCIL

-295 EMLTEESEKQNQQSS
+295 EMLTKNTEKQNQQSS

-315 KPGNGNGG
+315 KPSN
-323 SGSSQ
+323 SGFGLPQ

-335 GNGGSQGGSGGSQ
+335 GSNGQRDPNQNGNGSGNAQ
-348 SNSGNGNGN
+348 NNSSNGNGN
-357 GNGGSGSSQ
+357 GNSL
-366 NSQGQQNGNG
+366 
-376 GSQGG
+376 
-381 SGDSQSNSGNGNG
+381 D
-394 NGNGGSGSSQNS
+394 
-406 QGQQNGNS
+406 
-414 GSQGGSGGSQSNSG
+414 
-428 NGNGNGNGD
+428 
-437 SGSSQN
+437 
-443 SQGQQNGNSGS
+443 
-454 QSGSSDSQ
+454 
-462 NNSGNGNGNGNG
+462 
-474 VGSMTAEQLSEALK
+474 SMTAEQLSEALK
-488 EAVKQIKQAAKN
+488 EAVKQIEQAAKN
-500 VGVNNLPDRHNNSIT
+500 VGVNNLPDRHSNSIT
-515 SQAGKNED
+515 NQASKSKD
-523 AKKRER
+523 AKKRE
-529 SKQGSDNANGKSN
+529 SGKQGSGNNANGNGNGNGNSN
-542 GDSIANAPGANSGKS
+542 SIANAPGANSGKS

-564 DIEAIERERKRN
+564 DIKAIEKARKQEI
-576 VATAQA
+576 ATAQA
-582 NNEANDKLRQE
+582 NNEANNQLAQE
-593 GKEVGRE
+593 GAKIGSE
-600 IGTNIYVRRAA
+600 IGTKISVRRAA
-611 EVPQSNIETY
+611 EVPQSNIDTY
-621 NRLSAG
+621 KRLSAG
-627 LLSITKNLERR
+627 LLSVTKNLERR

-646 ENDDTVAGL
+646 ENDDAVAGL

-690 LCDESGSMSKTA
+690 LCDESGSMSDEA
-702 ISASVRTAI
+702 IAASVRTAI

-721 LPCYICGFTTEDLKG
+721 LPCYICGFTTG
-736 VDIITYVDMNVDGKD
+736 GYSGSVDIITYVDKNVDGKD

>member
-357 GNGGSGSSQ
+357 GNG
-366 NSQGQQNGNG
+366 
-376 GSQGG
+376 
-381 SGDSQSNSGNGNG
+381 
-394 NGNGGSGSSQNS
+394 
-406 QGQQNGNS
+406 
-414 GSQGGSGGSQSNSG
+414 
-428 NGNGNGNGD
+428 
-437 SGSSQN
+437 
-443 SQGQQNGNSGS
+443 
-454 QSGSSDSQ
+454 
-462 NNSGNGNGNGNG
+462 

-792 GCSGRGYGETVRD
+792 GCSGQGYGETVRD

>member
-414 GSQGGSGGSQSNSG
+414 GSQ
-428 NGNGNGNGD
+428 
-437 SGSSQN
+437 
-443 SQGQQNGNSGS
+443 
-454 QSGSSDSQ
+454 SGSSDSQ

-771 YMGKKLMKDSTEK
+771 YMGKKLLKDSTEK

-792 GCSGRGYGETVRD
+792 GCSGQGYGETVRD

>member
-315 KPGNGNGG
+315 KPGNGNSG

-348 SNSGNGNGN
+348 S
-357 GNGGSGSSQ
+357 
-366 NSQGQQNGNG
+366 
-376 GSQGG
+376 
-381 SGDSQSNSGNGNG
+381 
-394 NGNGGSGSSQNS
+394 
-406 QGQQNGNS
+406 
-414 GSQGGSGGSQSNSG
+414 
-428 NGNGNGNGD
+428 
-437 SGSSQN
+437 
-443 SQGQQNGNSGS
+443 
-454 QSGSSDSQ
+454 
-462 NNSGNGNGNGNG
+462 NSGNGNGNGNG

-771 YMGKKLMKDSTEK
+771 YMGKKLLKDSTEK

-792 GCSGRGYGETVRD
+792 GCSGQGYGETVRD

>member
-335 GNGGSQGGSGGSQ
+335 GNSGSQGGSGG
-348 SNSGNGNGN
+348 
-357 GNGGSGSSQ
+357 
-366 NSQGQQNGNG
+366 
-376 GSQGG
+376 
-381 SGDSQSNSGNGNG
+381 SQSNSGNGNG

-428 NGNGNGNGD
+428 NGNGNGNGG

-454 QSGSSDSQ
+454 QGGSGGSQSNSGNGNGNGNGGSGSSQNSQGQQNGNSGSQGGSSDSQ

-771 YMGKKLMKDSTEK
+771 YMGKKLLKDSTEK

-832 FGSNFLDISNLDAMP
+832 FGDNFLDISNLDEMP

>member
-29 FTSEVYRDFTEQG
+29 FASEAYRDFTEQG

-61 SEAQEKERISDM
+61 TKEQEEERINDM
-73 VVTMSTDKNMTAC
+73 VVMMSTDENMTAC

-95 VNNPLVKYFPNREL
+95 VNNSLVKYFPNREL

-133 DMWQAALSNGNWW
+133 DMWLGALSNGNWW
-146 PVVPDHAQDPEGA
+146 PVVPDHAQDPDGA

-204 ELCTTNDAQLSMAS
+204 ELCTTNDAMLSMAS

-256 SDVFDACM
+256 SDIFDACM

-273 RDAKKRL
+273 RDVKKRL
-280 CGVNEICCIL
+280 CGVNELCCIL

-295 EMLTEESEKQNQQSS
+295 EMLTKNSEKQNQQSS

-315 KPGNGNGG
+315 KPGN
-323 SGSSQ
+323 SGFGLPQ
-328 NSQGQQN
+328 NSKGQQN
-335 GNGGSQGGSGGSQ
+335 GSQNGSG
-348 SNSGNGNGN
+348 NA
-357 GNGGSGSSQ
+357 
-366 NSQGQQNGNG
+366 
-376 GSQGG
+376 
-381 SGDSQSNSGNGNG
+381 
-394 NGNGGSGSSQNS
+394 
-406 QGQQNGNS
+406 
-414 GSQGGSGGSQSNSG
+414 
-428 NGNGNGNGD
+428 
-437 SGSSQN
+437 
-443 SQGQQNGNSGS
+443 
-454 QSGSSDSQ
+454 Q
-462 NNSGNGNGNGNG
+462 NNSSNGNENGKS

-488 EAVKQIKQAAKN
+488 EAVKQIEQAAKN
-500 VGVNNLPDRHNNSIT
+500 VGVNNLPDRHSKSIT
-515 SQAGKNED
+515 NQAGKNAE
-523 AKKRER
+523 AKKRE
-529 SKQGSDNANGKSN
+529 SGKQGSGNNANGNGNGNSN
-542 GDSIANAPGANSGKS
+542 SNSIANAPGANSGKS

-564 DIEAIERERKRN
+564 DIKAIEKARKQEI
-576 VATAQA
+576 ATAQA
-582 NNEANDKLRQE
+582 NNEANNQLAQE
-593 GKEVGRE
+593 GAKIGSE
-600 IGTNIYVRRAA
+600 IGTKISVRRAA
-611 EVPQSNIETY
+611 EVPQSNIDTY

-627 LLSITKNLERR
+627 LLSVTKNLERR

-646 ENDDTVAGL
+646 ENDDAVAGL

-690 LCDESGSMSKTA
+690 LCDESGSMSDKA
-702 ISASVRTAI
+702 IAASVRTAI

-721 LPCYICGFTTEDLKG
+721 LPCYICGFTTG
-736 VDIITYVDMNVDGKD
+736 GYSGSVDIITYVDKNVDGKD

>member
-29 FTSEVYRDFTEQG
+29 FASEAYRDFTEQG

-61 SEAQEKERISDM
+61 TKEQEEERINDM
-73 VVTMSTDKNMTAC
+73 VVMMSTDENMTAC

-95 VNNPLVKYFPNREL
+95 VNSSLVKYFPNREL

-133 DMWQAALSNGNWW
+133 DMWQGALSNGNWW
-146 PVVPDHAQDPEGA
+146 PVVPDHAQDPDGA

-176 IAGRLENAIEDGFI
+176 IACRLQNAIEDGFI

-256 SDVFDACM
+256 SDIFDACM
-264 EVVDDVKCE
+264 EDVDDVKCE
-273 RDAKKRL
+273 RDVKKRL
-280 CGVNEICCIL
+280 CGVNELCCIL

-295 EMLTEESEKQNQQSS
+295 EMLTKNSEKQNQQSS

-315 KPGNGNGG
+315 KPGN
-323 SGSSQ
+323 SGFGLPQ

-335 GNGGSQGGSGGSQ
+335 GSNGQSDPNQNGNGSQNGSGNAQ
-348 SNSGNGNGN
+348 NNSSNGNGN
-357 GNGGSGSSQ
+357 GNS
-366 NSQGQQNGNG
+366 
-376 GSQGG
+376 
-381 SGDSQSNSGNGNG
+381 
-394 NGNGGSGSSQNS
+394 
-406 QGQQNGNS
+406 
-414 GSQGGSGGSQSNSG
+414 
-428 NGNGNGNGD
+428 
-437 SGSSQN
+437 
-443 SQGQQNGNSGS
+443 
-454 QSGSSDSQ
+454 
-462 NNSGNGNGNGNG
+462 

-488 EAVKQIKQAAKN
+488 EAVKQIEQAAKN
-500 VGVNNLPDRHNNSIT
+500 VGVNNLPDRHSNSIT
-515 SQAGKNED
+515 NQAGKNAE
-523 AKKRER
+523 AKKRE
-529 SKQGSDNANGKSN
+529 SGKQGSGNNANGNGNGNSKSN
-542 GDSIANAPGANSGKS
+542 SIANAPGANSGKS

-564 DIEAIERERKRN
+564 DIKAIEKARKQEI
-576 VATAQA
+576 ATAQA
-582 NNEANDKLRQE
+582 NNEANNQLAQE
-593 GKEVGRE
+593 GAKIGSE
-600 IGTNIYVRRAA
+600 IGTKISVRRAA
-611 EVPQSNIETY
+611 EVPQSNIDTY

-627 LLSITKNLERR
+627 LLSVTKNLERR

-646 ENDDTVAGL
+646 ENDDAVAGL

-690 LCDESGSMSKTA
+690 LCDESGSMSDEA
-702 ISASVRTAI
+702 IAASVRTAI

-721 LPCYICGFTTEDLKG
+721 LPCYICGFTTG
-736 VDIITYVDMNVDGKD
+736 GYSGCVDIITYVDKNVDGKD

>member
-29 FTSEVYRDFTEQG
+29 FSSEAYRDFTEQG

-61 SEAQEKERISDM
+61 TKEQEEERINDM
-73 VVTMSTDKNMTAC
+73 VVMMSTDENMTAC

-95 VNNPLVKYFPNREL
+95 VNNSLVKYFPNREL

-133 DMWQAALSNGNWW
+133 DMWLGALRNGNWW
-146 PVVPDHAQDPEGA
+146 PVVPDHAQDPDGA

-204 ELCTTNDAQLSMAS
+204 ELCTTNDAMLSMAS

-239 MYAKYDITMVD
+239 IYAKYDITMVD

-256 SDVFDACM
+256 SDIFDACM

-273 RDAKKRL
+273 RDVKKRL
-280 CGVNEICCIL
+280 CGVNELCCIL

-295 EMLTEESEKQNQQSS
+295 EMLTKNSEKQNQQSS

-315 KPGNGNGG
+315 KPGN
-323 SGSSQ
+323 SGFGLPQ

-335 GNGGSQGGSGGSQ
+335 GSNGQ
-348 SNSGNGNGN
+348 SDPN
-357 GNGGSGSSQ
+357 
-366 NSQGQQNGNG
+366 QNGNG
-376 GSQGG
+376 SQNG
-381 SGDSQSNSGNGNG
+381 SGNAQNNSSNGNE
-394 NGNGGSGSSQNS
+394 
-406 QGQQNGNS
+406 NGNS
-414 GSQGGSGGSQSNSG
+414 
-428 NGNGNGNGD
+428 
-437 SGSSQN
+437 
-443 SQGQQNGNSGS
+443 
-454 QSGSSDSQ
+454 
-462 NNSGNGNGNGNG
+462 

-488 EAVKQIKQAAKN
+488 EAVKQIEQAAKN
-500 VGVNNLPDRHNNSIT
+500 VGVNNLPDRHSKSIT
-515 SQAGKNED
+515 NQAGKNAE
-523 AKKRER
+523 AKKRE
-529 SKQGSDNANGKSN
+529 SGKQGSGNNANGNGNGNSN
-542 GDSIANAPGANSGKS
+542 SNSIANAPGANSGKS

-564 DIEAIERERKRN
+564 DIKAIEKARKQEI
-576 VATAQA
+576 ATAQA
-582 NNEANDKLRQE
+582 NNEANNQLAQE
-593 GKEVGRE
+593 GAKIGSE
-600 IGTNIYVRRAA
+600 IGTKISVRRAA
-611 EVPQSNIETY
+611 EVPQSNIDTY

-627 LLSITKNLERR
+627 LLSVTKNLERR

-646 ENDDTVAGL
+646 ENDDAVAGL

-690 LCDESGSMSKTA
+690 LCDESGSMSDKA
-702 ISASVRTAI
+702 IAASVRTAI

-721 LPCYICGFTTEDLKG
+721 LPCYICGFTTG
-736 VDIITYVDMNVDGKD
+736 GYSGSVDIITYVDKNVDGKD

-805 VIKKLQHDGVMV
+805 VIKKLQHEGVMV

>member
-315 KPGNGNGG
+315 KPGNGNSG

-335 GNGGSQGGSGGSQ
+335 GNG
-348 SNSGNGNGN
+348 
-357 GNGGSGSSQ
+357 
-366 NSQGQQNGNG
+366 
-376 GSQGG
+376 
-381 SGDSQSNSGNGNG
+381 
-394 NGNGGSGSSQNS
+394 
-406 QGQQNGNS
+406 

-500 VGVNNLPDRHNNSIT
+500 VGVNNFPDRHNNSIT

>member
-29 FTSEVYRDFTEQG
+29 FSSEAYRDFTEQG

-61 SEAQEKERISDM
+61 TKEQEEERINDM
-73 VVTMSTDKNMTAC
+73 VVMMSADENMTAC

-95 VNNPLVKYFPNREL
+95 VNNSLVKYFPNREL

-133 DMWQAALSNGNWW
+133 DMWLGALRNGNWW
-146 PVVPDHAQDPEGA
+146 PVVPDHAQDPDGA

-204 ELCTTNDAQLSMAS
+204 ELCTTNDAMLSMAS

-256 SDVFDACM
+256 SDIFDACM

-273 RDAKKRL
+273 RDVKKRL
-280 CGVNEICCIL
+280 CGVNELCCIL

-295 EMLTEESEKQNQQSS
+295 EMLTKNSEKQNQQSS

-315 KPGNGNGG
+315 KPGN
-323 SGSSQ
+323 SGFGLPQ

-335 GNGGSQGGSGGSQ
+335 GSNGQ
-348 SNSGNGNGN
+348 SDPN
-357 GNGGSGSSQ
+357 
-366 NSQGQQNGNG
+366 QNGNG
-376 GSQGG
+376 SQNG
-381 SGDSQSNSGNGNG
+381 SGNAQNNSSNGNE
-394 NGNGGSGSSQNS
+394 
-406 QGQQNGNS
+406 NGNS
-414 GSQGGSGGSQSNSG
+414 
-428 NGNGNGNGD
+428 
-437 SGSSQN
+437 
-443 SQGQQNGNSGS
+443 
-454 QSGSSDSQ
+454 
-462 NNSGNGNGNGNG
+462 

-488 EAVKQIKQAAKN
+488 EAVKQIEQAAKN
-500 VGVNNLPDRHNNSIT
+500 VGVNNLPDRHSKSIT
-515 SQAGKNED
+515 NQAGKNAE
-523 AKKRER
+523 AKKRE
-529 SKQGSDNANGKSN
+529 SGKQGSGNNANGNGNGNSN
-542 GDSIANAPGANSGKS
+542 SNSIANAPGANSGKS

-564 DIEAIERERKRN
+564 DIKAIEKARKQEI
-576 VATAQA
+576 ATAQA
-582 NNEANDKLRQE
+582 NNEANNQLAQE
-593 GKEVGRE
+593 GAKIGSE
-600 IGTNIYVRRAA
+600 IGTKISVRRAA
-611 EVPQSNIETY
+611 EVPQSNIDTY

-627 LLSITKNLERR
+627 LLSVTKNLERR

-646 ENDDTVAGL
+646 ENDDAVAGL

-690 LCDESGSMSKTA
+690 LCDESGSMSDKA
-702 ISASVRTAI
+702 IAASVRTAI

-721 LPCYICGFTTEDLKG
+721 LPCYICGFTTG
-736 VDIITYVDMNVDGKD
+736 GYSGSVDIITYVDKNVDGKD

>member
-29 FTSEVYRDFTEQG
+29 FSSEAYRDFTEQG

-61 SEAQEKERISDM
+61 TKEQEEERINDM
-73 VVTMSTDKNMTAC
+73 VVMMSTDENMTAC

-95 VNNPLVKYFPNREL
+95 VNNSLVKYFPNREL

-133 DMWQAALSNGNWW
+133 DMWLGALRNGNWW
-146 PVVPDHAQDPEGA
+146 PVVPDHAQDPDGA

-204 ELCTTNDAQLSMAS
+204 ELCTTNDAMLSMAS

-256 SDVFDACM
+256 SDIFDACM

-273 RDAKKRL
+273 RDVKKRL
-280 CGVNEICCIL
+280 CGVNELCCIL

-295 EMLTEESEKQNQQSS
+295 EMLTKNSEKQNQQSS

-315 KPGNGNGG
+315 KPGNGSQNG
-323 SGSSQ
+323 SGNAQNNSS
-328 NSQGQQN
+328 
-335 GNGGSQGGSGGSQ
+335 
-348 SNSGNGNGN
+348 NGNGN
-357 GNGGSGSSQ
+357 GNS
-366 NSQGQQNGNG
+366 
-376 GSQGG
+376 
-381 SGDSQSNSGNGNG
+381 
-394 NGNGGSGSSQNS
+394 
-406 QGQQNGNS
+406 
-414 GSQGGSGGSQSNSG
+414 
-428 NGNGNGNGD
+428 
-437 SGSSQN
+437 
-443 SQGQQNGNSGS
+443 
-454 QSGSSDSQ
+454 
-462 NNSGNGNGNGNG
+462 

-488 EAVKQIKQAAKN
+488 EVVKQIEQAAKN
-500 VGVNNLPDRHNNSIT
+500 VGVNNLPDRHSNSIT
-515 SQAGKNED
+515 NQASKSKD
-523 AKKRER
+523 AKKRE
-529 SKQGSDNANGKSN
+529 SGKQGSGNNANGNGNGNSN
-542 GDSIANAPGANSGKS
+542 SIANAPGANSGKS

-564 DIEAIERERKRN
+564 DIKAIEKARKQEI
-576 VATAQA
+576 ATAQA
-582 NNEANDKLRQE
+582 NNEANNQLAQE
-593 GKEVGRE
+593 GAKIGSE
-600 IGTNIYVRRAA
+600 IGTKISVRRAA
-611 EVPQSNIETY
+611 EVPQSNIDTY

-627 LLSITKNLERR
+627 LLSVTKNLERR

-646 ENDDTVAGL
+646 ENDDAVAGL

-690 LCDESGSMSKTA
+690 LCDESGSMSDEA
-702 ISASVRTAI
+702 IAASVRTAI

-721 LPCYICGFTTEDLKG
+721 LPCYICGFTTG
-736 VDIITYVDMNVDGKD
+736 GYSGSVDIITYVDKNVDGKD

>member
-315 KPGNGNGG
+315 KPGNGN
-323 SGSSQ
+323 S
-328 NSQGQQN
+328 
-335 GNGGSQGGSGGSQ
+335 
-348 SNSGNGNGN
+348 
-357 GNGGSGSSQ
+357 GSGSSQ

-381 SGDSQSNSGNGNG
+381 SGDSQSNSGNGNGNGNGGYQGGSGGSQSNSGNGNG

-414 GSQGGSGGSQSNSG
+414 GSQGGSGGSQS
-428 NGNGNGNGD
+428 
-437 SGSSQN
+437 
-443 SQGQQNGNSGS
+443 
-454 QSGSSDSQ
+454 
-462 NNSGNGNGNGNG
+462 NSGNGNGNGNG

>member
-29 FTSEVYRDFTEQG
+29 FASEAYRDFTEQG

-61 SEAQEKERISDM
+61 TKEQEEERINDM
-73 VVTMSTDKNMTAC
+73 VVMMSTDENMTAC

-95 VNNPLVKYFPNREL
+95 VNSSLVKYFPNREL

-133 DMWQAALSNGNWW
+133 DMWQGALSNGNWW
-146 PVVPDHAQDPEGA
+146 PVVPDHAQDPDGA

-176 IAGRLENAIEDGFI
+176 IAGRLQNAIEDGFI

-256 SDVFDACM
+256 SDIFDACM

-273 RDAKKRL
+273 RDVKKRL
-280 CGVNEICCIL
+280 CGVNELCCIL

-295 EMLTEESEKQNQQSS
+295 EMLTKNSEKQNQQSS

-315 KPGNGNGG
+315 KPGN
-323 SGSSQ
+323 SGFGLPQ
-328 NSQGQQN
+328 NSHGQQN
-335 GNGGSQGGSGGSQ
+335 GSNGQSDPNQNGNGSQNGSGNAQ
-348 SNSGNGNGN
+348 NNSSNGNGN
-357 GNGGSGSSQ
+357 GNS
-366 NSQGQQNGNG
+366 
-376 GSQGG
+376 
-381 SGDSQSNSGNGNG
+381 
-394 NGNGGSGSSQNS
+394 
-406 QGQQNGNS
+406 
-414 GSQGGSGGSQSNSG
+414 
-428 NGNGNGNGD
+428 
-437 SGSSQN
+437 
-443 SQGQQNGNSGS
+443 
-454 QSGSSDSQ
+454 
-462 NNSGNGNGNGNG
+462 

-488 EAVKQIKQAAKN
+488 EAVKQIEQAAKN
-500 VGVNNLPDRHNNSIT
+500 VGVNNLPDRHSNSIT
-515 SQAGKNED
+515 NQAGKNAE
-523 AKKRER
+523 AKKRE
-529 SKQGSDNANGKSN
+529 SGKQGSGNNANGNGNGNSKSN
-542 GDSIANAPGANSGKS
+542 SIANAPGANSGKS

-564 DIEAIERERKRN
+564 DIKAIEKARKQEI
-576 VATAQA
+576 ATAQA
-582 NNEANDKLRQE
+582 NNEANNQLAQE
-593 GKEVGRE
+593 GAKIGSE
-600 IGTNIYVRRAA
+600 IGTKISVRRAA
-611 EVPQSNIETY
+611 EVPQSNIDTY

-627 LLSITKNLERR
+627 LLSVTKNLERR

-646 ENDDTVAGL
+646 ENDDAVAGL
-655 PMGSRVEARLAYHQ
+655 SMGSRVEARLAYHQ

-690 LCDESGSMSKTA
+690 LCDESGSMSDEA
-702 ISASVRTAI
+702 IAASVRTAI

-721 LPCYICGFTTEDLKG
+721 LPCYICGFTTG
-736 VDIITYVDMNVDGKD
+736 GYSGCVDIITYVDKNVDGKD